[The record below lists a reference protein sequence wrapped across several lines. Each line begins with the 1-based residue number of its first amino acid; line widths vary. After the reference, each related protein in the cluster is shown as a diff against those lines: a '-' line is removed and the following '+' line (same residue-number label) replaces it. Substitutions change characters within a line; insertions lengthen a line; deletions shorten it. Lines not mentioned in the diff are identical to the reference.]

1 MRFQQAPY
9 RIADVVALLFILH
22 GNTSFGSLAPIIPY
36 RSCKRYLAGARNL
49 SPNTIKSY
57 RDTFCLLLLFMKE
70 MNKKIDRICL
80 VDIDAD
86 LVVRFLDWLEL
97 ERRNSASTRNVRLAA
112 IHAFFRYVQ
121 FQNPEMLLHCQ
132 RVPCPVSWTVKM
144 KKKQKETQDILS
156 YHTQAAGCSD
166 KARAKASGGRQP
178 IEECGRTGL

>member
-1 MRFQQAPY
+1 MKHPSDFAICISNY
-9 RIADVVALLFILH
+9 LTKH
-22 GNTSFGSLAPIIPY
+22 
-36 RSCKRYLAGARNL
+36 LAGARNL

-86 LVVRFLDWLEL
+86 LVICFLDWLEVN
-97 ERRNSASTRNVRLAA
+97 RGNSASTRNVRLAA

-132 RVPCPVSWTVKM
+132 RILAIPM
-144 KKKQKETQDILS
+144 KETEKRFVEYLPEQVLKELLS
-156 YHTQAAGCSD
+156 LKLFQKVNKTSQ
-166 KARAKASGGRQP
+166 
-178 IEECGRTGL
+178 LLLL

>member
-1 MRFQQAPY
+1 MKHPSDFAICISNY
-9 RIADVVALLFILH
+9 LTKH
-22 GNTSFGSLAPIIPY
+22 
-36 RSCKRYLAGARNL
+36 LAGARNL

-132 RVPCPVSWTVKM
+132 RILPFQTKQRNMEYEIRPCYVCSM
-144 KKKQKETQDILS
+144 ILV
-156 YHTQAAGCSD
+156 QEF
-166 KARAKASGGRQP
+166 KN
-178 IEECGRTGL
+178 